1 MPVPLLHP
9 WGPQRHCH
17 RDCLGSHKTMVKS
30 YVVLFSWSWT
40 VAMIIM
46 STACLHSDSVLRLLN
61 SLLLVLLI
69 HENRGQVFCGARSL
83 GPGLWHD
90 QNVRCLLHSDSALK
104 FPNTCFWLATVDLHR
119 VLLVQ
124 WLMTS
129 HGNARVFEDHS
140 DSSFE
145 LEPKWQWMT
154 CIHVTVITM
163 LVCVTTITKYAMCR
177 RAIRRPEGGRGA

>member
-61 SLLLVLLI
+61 NLLLVLLSTRI
-69 HENRGQVFCGARSL
+69 VVKSSVVLVLLVLDCG
-83 GPGLWHD
+83 HD

-124 WLMTS
+124 QLMTT
-129 HGNARVFEDHS
+129 HGNAR
-140 DSSFE
+140 
-145 LEPKWQWMT
+145 L
-154 CIHVTVITM
+154 
-163 LVCVTTITKYAMCR
+163 
-177 RAIRRPEGGRGA
+177 